1 MRTDTCVCTSGKAF
15 KLCCKPLLDRVKTA
29 RTPQQLMRSRFSAFA
44 LGGYGD
50 YLIETWL
57 PSMAVGLNAAELS
70 QRSVNWQHLEI
81 IAKSQSGEDAV
92 VEFRA
97 YFFDQ
102 NGTQQVHHEVS
113 QFHRQS
119 GRWFYVD
126 GVVN

>member
-1 MRTDTCVCTSGKAF
+1 MSIDICVCASGKAF
-15 KLCCKPLLDRVKTA
+15 KLCCKPLLDRVKAA

-50 YLIETWL
+50 YLLDTWL
-57 PSMAVGLNAAELS
+57 PNKRVGLNAAELS
-70 QRSVNWQHLEI
+70 QRSINWQHLEI

-92 VEFRA
+92 VEFKA
-97 YFFDQ
+97 TFLDQ
-102 NGTQQVHHEVS
+102 NGEQHVHHEVS
-113 QFHRQS
+113 QFLRQA